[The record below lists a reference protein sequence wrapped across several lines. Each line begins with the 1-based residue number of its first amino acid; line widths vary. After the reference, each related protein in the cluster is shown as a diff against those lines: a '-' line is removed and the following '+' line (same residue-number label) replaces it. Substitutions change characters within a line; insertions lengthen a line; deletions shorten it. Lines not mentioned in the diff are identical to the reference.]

1 MKTKI
6 ATSTVLVLMFSLGM
20 VSSALGLGE
29 SMANYDADGNFNHST
44 GALTGVLTG
53 DTDGATHDNAVP
65 ATVSGGVLHAGSNHN
80 SGVKYDGSLS
90 DYFNID
96 GVNWGSNTIF
106 GIVNLN
112 DNSGGT
118 RHFATVGYD
127 STGSN
132 SNVNGMRFEAEV
144 DGPTAARIAIFSG
157 YAKAELGMGI
167 GSTQAGKDH
176 FVAGS
181 WRDNLDGTVQ
191 MSLYMQTLDGSQLG
205 VNLGA
210 TEDRFFTTI
219 ARNDPGDVTDFGAGS
234 QYLYVG
240 RDSRRFTTAP
250 AIGACNCDIDLFAI
264 SHSYIADQAGYEA
277 LFASI
282 PEPMTLSLV
291 AVGGLLSVLRR
302 RS

>member
-20 VSSALGLGE
+20 VSSAMGFGDSHASYNTNE
-29 SMANYDADGNFNHST
+29 DFDHST
-44 GALTGVLTG
+44 GPLNGVLTG
-53 DTDGATHDNAVP
+53 DTDGSNHDNAIP

-80 SGVKYDGSLS
+80 SGVKYDGAP
-90 DYFNID
+90 DTYFDID
-96 GVNWGSNTIF
+96 GLNWGSNTVY
-106 GIVNLN
+106 GLVNLN
-112 DNSGGT
+112 DPTGT
-118 RHFATVGYD
+118 RHFATVGFD
-127 STGSN
+127 STGTN
-132 SNVNGMRFEAEV
+132 SNINGMRFEADV
-144 DGPTAARIAIFSG
+144 DGPTAARIAIHSG
-157 YAKAELGMGI
+157 SAKAELGMGI
-167 GSTQAGKDH
+167 GAIQGGKDH
-176 FVAGS
+176 FLAAS
-181 WRDNLDGTVQ
+181 WRDNLNGTVE

-219 ARNDPGDVTDFGAGS
+219 ARNDPGDVTDWDGNQF
-234 QYLYVG
+234 LYVG

-250 AIGACNCDIDLFAI
+250 AIGACDCDISLFAI
-264 SHSYIADQAGYEA
+264 NHSYTATQSEYEA

-302 RS
+302 RY